1 MNNKF
6 RNKLTKPTVRNKQNI
21 DFSSLQ
27 KSSGYIDELE
37 PWIGQNILI
46 ESDDWALMPGRTGR
60 IGSKIC
66 DTIVFHSIKI
76 IKCDSIDEEQ
86 IPVKI
91 FGRFWTA
98 IDKDLKKRINLT
110 EINGV
115 LPLQLDGVF
124 YEYQISETKQSE
136 DAGKKGLGFRCFSMW
151 KKGQRKN
158 EYNDISDLPPEKDY
172 IKELE
177 CFDNKTIY
185 MQFSK
190 WDVNRSRSDYDV
202 VRIKSAYVS
211 SDCDMVTYEH
221 YDFKKDVLIKVGK
234 SVKMRGL
241 FKPGKERTLQIKCN
255 VRICA
260 VVERDK
266 KGKKRAVKIT
276 SIICSKVEG
285 AGSRKIC
292 EES

>member
-1 MNNKF
+1 
-6 RNKLTKPTVRNKQNI
+6 
-21 DFSSLQ
+21 
-27 KSSGYIDELE
+27 
-37 PWIGQNILI
+37 
-46 ESDDWALMPGRTGR
+46 MPGR

-76 IKCDSIDEEQ
+76 IKYDSIDEEQ

-98 IDKDLKKRINLT
+98 IDKNLKKRINLT

-115 LPLQLDGVF
+115 LPLQLDGAF

-158 EYNDISDLPPEKDY
+158 EYNDISDLPPGENY
-172 IKELE
+172 TKELE
-177 CFDNKTIY
+177 HFDDRTIY
-185 MQFSK
+185 MQFSE
-190 WDVNRSRSDYDV
+190 WNVNRSRSDYDV

>member
-1 MNNKF
+1 MDDKF
-6 RNKLTKPTVRNKQNI
+6 RNKLTKSTIRNKQNT

-27 KSSGYIDELE
+27 KSSSYIDELE
-37 PWIGQNILI
+37 PWIGQNVLI
-46 ESDDWALMPGRTGR
+46 ESDDWALMPGR

-76 IKCDSIDEEQ
+76 IKCDSIDEKQ

-98 IDKDLKKRINLT
+98 IDKNLKKRINLT

-136 DAGKKGLGFRCFSMW
+136 DTGKKGLGFRCFSMW

-158 EYNDISDLPPEKDY
+158 EYNDISDFPPGKDY

-190 WDVNRSRSDYDV
+190 WDVNRNRSDYDV

-211 SDCDMVTYEH
+211 SDCDMVTYKH
-221 YDFKKDVLIKVGK
+221 YDFKKDVLIKVDK

>member
-6 RNKLTKPTVRNKQNI
+6 RNKLTKSTIRNKQNT

-27 KSSGYIDELE
+27 KSSSYIDELE
-37 PWIGQNILI
+37 PWIGQNVLI
-46 ESDDWALMPGRTGR
+46 ESDDWALMPGR

-76 IKCDSIDEEQ
+76 IKCDSIDEKQ

-98 IDKDLKKRINLT
+98 IDKNLKKRINLT

-115 LPLQLDGVF
+115 LPLQLDGAF
-124 YEYQISETKQSE
+124 YEYPISETKQSE
-136 DAGKKGLGFRCFSMW
+136 DTGKKGLGFRCFSMW

-158 EYNDISDLPPEKDY
+158 EYNDISDLPPGKNY
-172 IKELE
+172 AKELE
-177 CFDNKTIY
+177 HFDDKTIY
-185 MQFSK
+185 IQFSE

>member
-1 MNNKF
+1 MDDKF
-6 RNKLTKPTVRNKQNI
+6 RNKLTKSTIRNKQNT

-27 KSSGYIDELE
+27 KSSSYIDELE
-37 PWIGQNILI
+37 PWIGQNVLI
-46 ESDDWALMPGRTGR
+46 ESDDWALMPGR
-60 IGSKIC
+60 IGSQIC
-66 DTIVFHSIKI
+66 DTIVIVFHSIKI
-76 IKCDSIDEEQ
+76 IKCDSIDEKQ

-98 IDKDLKKRINLT
+98 IDKNLKKRINLT

-115 LPLQLDGVF
+115 LPLQLDGAF

-136 DAGKKGLGFRCFSMW
+136 DTGKKGLGFRCFSMW

-158 EYNDISDLPPEKDY
+158 EYNDISDFPPGKDY

-190 WDVNRSRSDYDV
+190 WDVNRNRSDYDV

-211 SDCDMVTYEH
+211 SDCDMVTYKH
-221 YDFKKDVLIKVGK
+221 YDFKKDVLIKVDK

-260 VVERDK
+260 IVERDK

>member
-46 ESDDWALMPGRTGR
+46 ESDDWALMPGR

-76 IKCDSIDEEQ
+76 IKCDSFDEEQ

-158 EYNDISDLPPEKDY
+158 EYNDISDLPPGKDY

-190 WDVNRSRSDYDV
+190 WDVNRNRSDYDV

-241 FKPGKERTLQIKCN
+241 FKPGKERTLQIK
-255 VRICA
+255 
-260 VVERDK
+260 
-266 KGKKRAVKIT
+266 
-276 SIICSKVEG
+276 
-285 AGSRKIC
+285 
-292 EES
+292 

>member
-1 MNNKF
+1 MDDKF
-6 RNKLTKPTVRNKQNI
+6 RNKLTKSTIRNKQNT

-27 KSSGYIDELE
+27 KSSSYIDELE
-37 PWIGQNILI
+37 PWIGQNVLI
-46 ESDDWALMPGRTGR
+46 ESDDWALMPGR

-76 IKCDSIDEEQ
+76 IKCDSIDEKQ

-98 IDKDLKKRINLT
+98 IDKNLKKRINLT

-115 LPLQLDGVF
+115 LTLQLDGVF

-136 DAGKKGLGFRCFSMW
+136 DTGKKGLGFRCFSMW

-158 EYNDISDLPPEKDY
+158 EYNDISDFPPGKDY

-190 WDVNRSRSDYDV
+190 WDVNRNRSDYDV
-202 VRIKSAYVS
+202 VRIKSVYVS
-211 SDCDMVTYEH
+211 SDCDMVTYKH
-221 YDFKKDVLIKVGK
+221 YDFKKDVLIKVDK

>member
-1 MNNKF
+1 
-6 RNKLTKPTVRNKQNI
+6 
-21 DFSSLQ
+21 
-27 KSSGYIDELE
+27 
-37 PWIGQNILI
+37 
-46 ESDDWALMPGRTGR
+46 
-60 IGSKIC
+60 
-66 DTIVFHSIKI
+66 
-76 IKCDSIDEEQ
+76 
-86 IPVKI
+86 
-91 FGRFWTA
+91 
-98 IDKDLKKRINLT
+98 
-110 EINGV
+110 
-115 LPLQLDGVF
+115 
-124 YEYQISETKQSE
+124 
-136 DAGKKGLGFRCFSMW
+136 MW

-158 EYNDISDLPPEKDY
+158 EYNDISDLPPGKDY

-190 WDVNRSRSDYDV
+190 WDVNRDRSDYDV

-266 KGKKRAVKIT
+266 KGKKRAVKIAST
-276 SIICSKVEG
+276 ICSKVEG

>member
-1 MNNKF
+1 MDDKF
-6 RNKLTKPTVRNKQNI
+6 RNKLTKSTIRNKQNT

-27 KSSGYIDELE
+27 KSSSYIDELE
-37 PWIGQNILI
+37 PWIGQSVLI
-46 ESDDWALMPGRTGR
+46 ESDDWALMPGR
-60 IGSKIC
+60 IGSNIC

-98 IDKDLKKRINLT
+98 IDKNLKKRINLT

-115 LPLQLDGVF
+115 LPLQLDGAF

-151 KKGQRKN
+151 KKGQQKN
-158 EYNDISDLPPEKDY
+158 EYNDISDLPPGKNY
-172 IKELE
+172 TKELE
-177 CFDNKTIY
+177 HFDDKTIY
-185 MQFSK
+185 IQFSE

-211 SDCDMVTYEH
+211 SDCDMATYEH

-234 SVKMRGL
+234 SVKMRGF

>member
-1 MNNKF
+1 MDDKF
-6 RNKLTKPTVRNKQNI
+6 RNKLTKSTIRNKQNT

-27 KSSGYIDELE
+27 KSSSYIDELE
-37 PWIGQNILI
+37 PWIGQNVLI
-46 ESDDWALMPGRTGR
+46 ESDDWALMPGR

-76 IKCDSIDEEQ
+76 IKCDSIDEKQ

-98 IDKDLKKRINLT
+98 IDKNLKKRINLT

-136 DAGKKGLGFRCFSMW
+136 DTGKKGLGFRCFSMW

-158 EYNDISDLPPEKDY
+158 EYNDISDFPTGKDY

-190 WDVNRSRSDYDV
+190 WDVNRNRSDYDV
-202 VRIKSAYVS
+202 VRIKSVYVS
-211 SDCDMVTYEH
+211 SDCDMVTYKH
-221 YDFKKDVLIKVGK
+221 YDFKKDVLIKVDK

>member
-1 MNNKF
+1 MNKKF
-6 RNKLTKPTVRNKQNI
+6 KNKLIKPTVRNKQNT

-27 KSSGYIDELE
+27 KGSSYIDELE
-37 PWIGQNILI
+37 PWIGQNVLI
-46 ESDDWALMPGRTGR
+46 ESDDWALMPGR

-76 IKCDSIDEEQ
+76 IRCNSVDKKQ

-115 LPLQLDGVF
+115 LPLQLDGAF

-158 EYNDISDLPPEKDY
+158 EYNGISDLPPGENY
-172 IKELE
+172 TKELE
-177 CFDNKTIY
+177 HFDDRTIY
-185 MQFSK
+185 MQFSE

-202 VRIKSAYVS
+202 VRIKSAYIS

-266 KGKKRAVKIT
+266 KGKKRVVKMT
-276 SIICSKVEG
+276 SIVCSKIEG

>member
-46 ESDDWALMPGRTGR
+46 ESDDWALMPGR

-76 IKCDSIDEEQ
+76 IKCDSFDEEQ

-124 YEYQISETKQSE
+124 YEYQISETKQLE

-158 EYNDISDLPPEKDY
+158 EYNDISDLAPGKNY
-172 IKELE
+172 TKELE
-177 CFDNKTIY
+177 HFDDKTIY
-185 MQFSK
+185 IQFSE

-241 FKPGKERTLQIKCN
+241 FKPGKKRTLQIKCN

>member
-1 MNNKF
+1 MKQGILFLRRMGYPAQKMMKKNKEIRLF
-6 RNKLTKPTVRNKQNI
+6 AV
-21 DFSSLQ
+21 
-27 KSSGYIDELE
+27 
-37 PWIGQNILI
+37 
-46 ESDDWALMPGRTGR
+46 
-60 IGSKIC
+60 
-66 DTIVFHSIKI
+66 
-76 IKCDSIDEEQ
+76 
-86 IPVKI
+86 I
-91 FGRFWTA
+91 FA
-98 IDKDLKKRINLT
+98 
-110 EINGV
+110 V
-115 LPLQLDGVF
+115 
-124 YEYQISETKQSE
+124 
-136 DAGKKGLGFRCFSMW
+136 
-151 KKGQRKN
+151 
-158 EYNDISDLPPEKDY
+158 
-172 IKELE
+172 
-177 CFDNKTIY
+177 
-185 MQFSK
+185 
-190 WDVNRSRSDYDV
+190 
-202 VRIKSAYVS
+202 YVS

>member
-1 MNNKF
+1 MNKKF
-6 RNKLTKPTVRNKQNI
+6 KNKLTKPTVRNKQNT

-27 KSSGYIDELE
+27 KCSGYIDELE
-37 PWIGQNILI
+37 PWIGHNVLI
-46 ESDDWALMPGRTGR
+46 ESDDWALMPGR

-76 IKCDSIDEEQ
+76 IRCNSVDEKQ

-136 DAGKKGLGFRCFSMW
+136 DTGKKGLGFRCFSMW

-158 EYNDISDLPPEKDY
+158 EYNDISDFPPGKDY

-190 WDVNRSRSDYDV
+190 WDVNRNRSDYDV

-211 SDCDMVTYEH
+211 SDCDMVTYKH
-221 YDFKKDVLIKVGK
+221 YDFKKDVLIKVDK

-260 VVERDK
+260 IVERDK

>member
-1 MNNKF
+1 MDDKF
-6 RNKLTKPTVRNKQNI
+6 RNKLTKSTIRNKQNT

-27 KSSGYIDELE
+27 KSSSYIDELE
-37 PWIGQNILI
+37 PWIGQNVLI
-46 ESDDWALMPGRTGR
+46 ESDDWALMPGR

-76 IKCDSIDEEQ
+76 I
-86 IPVKI
+86 
-91 FGRFWTA
+91 
-98 IDKDLKKRINLT
+98 N
-110 EINGV
+110 
-115 LPLQLDGVF
+115 
-124 YEYQISETKQSE
+124 
-136 DAGKKGLGFRCFSMW
+136 
-151 KKGQRKN
+151 
-158 EYNDISDLPPEKDY
+158 
-172 IKELE
+172 
-177 CFDNKTIY
+177 
-185 MQFSK
+185 
-190 WDVNRSRSDYDV
+190 VNRNRSDYDV

-211 SDCDMVTYEH
+211 SDCDMVTYKH
-221 YDFKKDVLIKVGK
+221 YDFKKDVLIKVDK

-260 VVERDK
+260 IVERDK

>member
-1 MNNKF
+1 MNKKF
-6 RNKLTKPTVRNKQNI
+6 KNKLTKPTVRNKQNT

-37 PWIGQNILI
+37 PWIGHNVLI
-46 ESDDWALMPGRTGR
+46 ESDDWALMPGR
-60 IGSKIC
+60 IGNKIC

-76 IKCDSIDEEQ
+76 IKCNSIDEEQ

-98 IDKDLKKRINLT
+98 INKDLKKRINLT

-158 EYNDISDLPPEKDY
+158 EYNDISDLPPGKDY

-190 WDVNRSRSDYDV
+190 WNVNRSRSDYDV

-221 YDFKKDVLIKVGK
+221 YDFKKDVLIKVDK
-234 SVKMRGL
+234 QVKMRGL
-241 FKPGKERTLQIKCN
+241 FKPGKERTLQIRCKMLTY
-255 VRICA
+255 VT
-260 VVERDK
+260 VERNK
-266 KGKKRAVKIT
+266 KGKKRAVKMT
-276 SIICSKVEG
+276 SIVCSKIEG

>member
-1 MNNKF
+1 M
-6 RNKLTKPTVRNKQNI
+6 
-21 DFSSLQ
+21 
-27 KSSGYIDELE
+27 
-37 PWIGQNILI
+37 
-46 ESDDWALMPGRTGR
+46 
-60 IGSKIC
+60 
-66 DTIVFHSIKI
+66 
-76 IKCDSIDEEQ
+76 
-86 IPVKI
+86 
-91 FGRFWTA
+91 
-98 IDKDLKKRINLT
+98 
-110 EINGV
+110 
-115 LPLQLDGVF
+115 PLQLDGAF

-136 DAGKKGLGFRCFSMW
+136 DTGKKGLGFRCFLMW

-158 EYNDISDLPPEKDY
+158 KYNDISDLPPGENY
-172 IKELE
+172 TKELE
-177 CFDNKTIY
+177 HFDDRTIY
-185 MQFSK
+185 MQFSE

-211 SDCDMVTYEH
+211 SDCDMVAYEH

>member
-1 MNNKF
+1 MDDKF
-6 RNKLTKPTVRNKQNI
+6 RNKLTKSTIRNKQNT

-27 KSSGYIDELE
+27 KSSSYIDELE
-37 PWIGQNILI
+37 PWIGQNVLI
-46 ESDDWALMPGRTGR
+46 ESDDWALMPGR

-76 IKCDSIDEEQ
+76 IKCDSIDEKQ

-98 IDKDLKKRINLT
+98 IDKNLKKRINFKK
-110 EINGV
+110 INGV
-115 LPLQLDGVF
+115 LPLQLDGAF

-136 DAGKKGLGFRCFSMW
+136 DTGKKGLGFRCFSMW

-158 EYNDISDLPPEKDY
+158 EYNDISDFPPGKDY

-190 WDVNRSRSDYDV
+190 WDVNRNRSDYDV

-211 SDCDMVTYEH
+211 SDCDMVTYKH
-221 YDFKKDVLIKVGK
+221 YDFKKDVLIKVDK

-260 VVERDK
+260 IVERDK